1 MSESSSSSIVAAAV
15 MAAVATITPTI
26 GRRVWYWPS
35 EEDFKLGRFSADP
48 KQPFDAGVI
57 FVHLP
62 DAEKVNLLVTDHN
75 GCTFAVAHVALRT
88 LSENCEAE
96 PGTATW
102 MPYQIQKA
110 KEEASE
116 PAK

>member
-1 MSESSSSSIVAAAV
+1 M
-15 MAAVATITPTI
+15 TPTI

-62 DAEKVNLLVTDHN
+62 DAEKVNLQVTDHN
-75 GCTFAVAHVALRT
+75 GCTFAVAHVWLDT
-88 LSENCEAE
+88 LPEDGVGA

-102 MPYQIQKA
+102 MPYQTQKA
-110 KEEASE
+110 KEEA
-116 PAK
+116 AT